1 AQFGKPVLALFKQV
15 KHIFDP
21 ENIFN
26 PHKKTD
32 ATWDYSYSHIREH
45 F

>member
-1 AQFGKPVLALFKQV
+1 MYSEDIFALFK
-15 KHIFDP
+15 KTKKIFDP

-32 ATWDYSYSHIREH
+32 SNWEYTKAHMRDH

>member
-1 AQFGKPVLALFKQV
+1 MYGAEMFANMKRV
-15 KHIFDP
+15 KAIFDP

-32 ATWDYSYSHIREH
+32 ANWDFSFSNIRKN